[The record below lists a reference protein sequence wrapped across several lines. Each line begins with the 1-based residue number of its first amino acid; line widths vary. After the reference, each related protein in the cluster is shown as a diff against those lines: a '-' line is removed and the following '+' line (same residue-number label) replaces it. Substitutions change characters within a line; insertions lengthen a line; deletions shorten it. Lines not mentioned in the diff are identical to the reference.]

1 MFIPKGASNVVKNM
15 TQVYFSFSLFV
26 IIVDTVMEVP
36 LSKTERNDTTEVE
49 SLTNSNLQQ
58 SKPSAIS
65 SETSGDLG
73 SIVTLV
79 GKSKPNEH
87 ENTKRMKQN
96 ETGGVPGTN
105 EERNAHKKTMETSEH
120 LALKNEDHS
129 TSSSSSETNAANVNQ
144 VTGPSN
150 SIIVSSVI
158 VVLIA
163 AFVVV
168 GMAVVAFVA
177 VVARHCNLGKHL
189 QTAS

>member
-1 MFIPKGASNVVKNM
+1 MGNLLLFTDTVLEVPAQKSEQRNQTSDSTINANTASNIQHQA
-15 TQVYFSFSLFV
+15 T
-26 IIVDTVMEVP
+26 
-36 LSKTERNDTTEVE
+36 
-49 SLTNSNLQQ
+49 
-58 SKPSAIS
+58 S

-79 GKSKPNEH
+79 GKSNS
-87 ENTKRMKQN
+87 KRTKQN
-96 ETGGVPGTN
+96 DSTN
-105 EERNAHKKTMETSEH
+105 AIDDNNAQKKTMESSEH
-120 LALKNEDHS
+120 LALKHTQHN
-129 TSSSSSETNAANVNQ
+129 TSSSGETNAANVNQ
-144 VTGPSN
+144 VSGPSN

-168 GMAVVAFVA
+168 GMAVVAVVA

>member
-1 MFIPKGASNVVKNM
+1 
-15 TQVYFSFSLFV
+15 
-26 IIVDTVMEVP
+26 MEVP
-36 LSKTERNDTTEVE
+36 YSKPERKDAAAVE
-49 SLTNSNLQQ
+49 SLTNGNNLQQ
-58 SKPSAIS
+58 PKPSAIS
-65 SETSGDLG
+65 SENSGDLG

-79 GKSKPNEH
+79 VKSNEH
-87 ENTKRMKQN
+87 ENSKRIKQN
-96 ETGGVPGTN
+96 ETGGVPPGTN